1 VSIDLIN
8 PSPGRQRTSAVEMS
22 VLARWAIFFALAAVC
37 VAVIWLPFG
46 FAMTGLIEEWAELSN
61 MVRLG
66 PTFFLDL
73 ARPMSDILRPLGHL
87 PFALAYVFGP
97 DSFVSWHILLMLAL
111 ILKGCASSELVFRAS
126 GSLVVAL
133 IAGALVILYP
143 ADTMQFPFRALHIN
157 WSLTLGLLA
166 CCVFLAAWDRGSKST
181 TVRALGA
188 AALLL
193 SAALMYEAALVCLAV
208 PFLLV
213 VARDGMR
220 GCLNELR
227 RRLGLLLIWASAGV
241 LYGVYAFW
249 MSHKVATYQT
259 TLLNGQGWIPA
270 LKNSL
275 PKLFSVGMA
284 RAIYGGWLDA
294 FKMLVSEYQSYVYL
308 GVAALVLI
316 GLVRIFASR
325 HQETAPNP
333 LRVLRLGCIGLAAV
347 ALGYSPYLL
356 SISHVAVSQRT
367 FLYASF
373 GAVVFWCALLLALR
387 LAASA
392 LFWCASSALLVLG
405 LGAQLVQFHHYVGI
419 AQEQKRLLRGIVENF
434 DGSSENKT
442 LIVIDH
448 SGYLGQTWMFVPTNL
463 RFALEYIYGR
473 RLKRVSICHAQISEW
488 EDIDRDGHKGS
499 CEETSEAWV
508 FRAAADSPIADW
520 LVAKEDAVV
529 LDIGVDGIVAPRLA
543 LQPHRTNLQSGQ
555 DVSARRYRA
564 ILVGSDWN
572 LYASLF
578 GDTRAHA
585 RYESSFGRWWS
596 MTPPIRGFGW
606 RGIEWDFTQPYPVTF
621 SWKISTNAALFFDLA
636 PIETDYSLRVDFS
649 MFASEKIHDATKI
662 SLNGQDVECRW
673 TTFYR
678 CEARVAPG
686 VLHAGVNQIG
696 FTSPIDP
703 DYYGLSVSLHSFG
716 LAPMEQGTGK

>member
-1 VSIDLIN
+1 
-8 PSPGRQRTSAVEMS
+8 MS
-22 VLARWAIFFALAAVC
+22 VLARWAIFFTVAAVC

-46 FAMTGLIEEWAELSN
+46 LAMTGLIEEWAELSN
-61 MVRLG
+61 MARLG

-73 ARPMSDILRPLGHL
+73 THPMSDILRPLGHL

-97 DSFVSWHILLMLAL
+97 DSFVSWHVLLMLAL
-111 ILKGCASSELVFRAS
+111 TLKGCASSELVFRAS

-133 IAGALVILYP
+133 VAGALVIVYP

-166 CCVFLAAWDRGSKST
+166 CCVYLAAWDRGSKST
-181 TVRALGA
+181 LLALGA

-193 SAALMYEAALVCLAV
+193 SAALMYEAALICLAI
-208 PFLLV
+208 PLLLV
-213 VARDGMR
+213 IARDGVH

-227 RRLGLLLIWASAGV
+227 RRFGLLLIWASAGV

-249 MSHKVATYQT
+249 MSHKVATYQA

-270 LKNSL
+270 LKNAL

-284 RAIYGGWLDA
+284 RAVYGGWLDA

-308 GVAALVLI
+308 GVAVFALI
-316 GLVRIFASR
+316 GLVWILTRKY
-325 HQETAPNP
+325 QEVVPNP
-333 LRVLRLGCIGLAAV
+333 LRILRLGCIGLAAV
-347 ALGYSPYLL
+347 ALGYLPYLL

-373 GAVVFWCALLLALR
+373 GAAVFWCTLLLAAR
-387 LAASA
+387 FAATA
-392 LFWCASSALLVLG
+392 LFWCVASALLALG

-419 AQEQKRLLRGIVENF
+419 AEEQKRLLRGIVENF

-442 LIVIDH
+442 LIVVDH

-473 RLKRVSICHAQISEW
+473 RLKRVSICHAQILEW
-488 EDIDRDGHKGS
+488 EDVDRDGHKGA
-499 CEETSEAWV
+499 CEETNDAWV
-508 FRAAADSPIADW
+508 FRAADDSPIADW
-520 LVAKEDAVV
+520 LVAKKDAVV
-529 LDIGVDGIVAPRLA
+529 LDVDVDGRVTPRSA
-543 LQPHRTNLQSGQ
+543 MQTHRTNLQSGQ
-555 DVSARRYRA
+555 DVFARRYRA
-564 ILVGSDWN
+564 VLVDSDWSF
-572 LYASLF
+572 YASSF
-578 GDTRAHA
+578 GDASASA

-621 SWKISTNAALFFDLA
+621 SWKIGTNAALFFDLA
-636 PIETDYSLRVDFS
+636 PIETDYSLRVDFT

-662 SLNGQDVECRW
+662 SLNGHDVECRW

-686 VLHAGVNQIG
+686 VLRAGVNQIG

-703 DYYGLSVSLHSFG
+703 DYYGLSVSLHSFSLVPLG
-716 LAPMEQGTGK
+716 QGTGK